1 MVNNKIDKKII
12 VLGSTGSVG
21 TQALDVARCNGVR
34 VEGITAAKNSKE
46 AEEQARAFGVSFCAM
61 YDEDAAKDLK
71 ARLADTNIK
80 VFSGTDG
87 IVELIENS
95 AADTAVNSITGI
107 AGLKPTLAAID
118 KGMNIALANKE
129 TLVTAGDIVM
139 SKAREKGV
147 CVLPVDSEHCAIFQ
161 CLRCGGH
168 KEVEK
173 LILTASGGPFFG
185 KTKDELSGITKEQ
198 ALAHPTWKMGAKIT
212 VDSATMMNKGFEVI
226 EAYHLFGVP
235 ADKID
240 VVVHR
245 ESIIHSMVEF
255 CDGAVIAQLS
265 VPDMRMCVR
274 YALSYPER
282 VTGNGKRLDL
292 TEVSKLTFAKP
303 DEKTFTLLPLAR
315 EAISLGGVVPCALN
329 GANEAAVDLFLHEKI
344 SFTDIFTSVE
354 KVALSFDSVPKPTI
368 DDIFEADK
376 ISRIKTKEVFG
387 L

>member
-1 MVNNKIDKKII
+1 
-12 VLGSTGSVG
+12 
-21 TQALDVARCNGVR
+21 
-34 VEGITAAKNSKE
+34 
-46 AEEQARAFGVSFCAM
+46 
-61 YDEDAAKDLK
+61 
-71 ARLADTNIK
+71 
-80 VFSGTDG
+80 
-87 IVELIENS
+87 
-95 AADTAVNSITGI
+95 
-107 AGLKPTLAAID
+107 
-118 KGMNIALANKE
+118 
-129 TLVTAGDIVM
+129 
-139 SKAREKGV
+139 
-147 CVLPVDSEHCAIFQ
+147 
-161 CLRCGGH
+161 
-168 KEVEK
+168 
-173 LILTASGGPFFG
+173 
-185 KTKDELSGITKEQ
+185 
-198 ALAHPTWKMGAKIT
+198 
-212 VDSATMMNKGFEVI
+212 
-226 EAYHLFGVP
+226 
-235 ADKID
+235 
-240 VVVHR
+240 
-245 ESIIHSMVEF
+245 MVEF

-354 KVALSFDSVPKPTI
+354 KVALSFDSVLNPTI